1 MERNRYIH
9 TLRETP
15 YKVDIEGRI
24 SNDDLIVN
32 IYGIDGNQ
40 IGRYCFTAA
49 ELKGKRSIHFKYVDG
64 KIVWLGG
71 VIPSSL

>member
-15 YKVDIEGRI
+15 YKVDIEGRT

-40 IGRYCFTAA
+40 IGRYFFTTA

-71 VIPSSL
+71 VMPSYR

>member
-15 YKVDIEGRI
+15 YKVDIEGRL

-32 IYGIDGNQ
+32 IFGIDGNQ
-40 IGRYCFTAA
+40 IGRYFFTAA
-49 ELKGKRSIHFKYVDG
+49 ELKGKRSIHFKFVDG

-71 VIPSSL
+71 VIPSPR

>member
-15 YKVDIEGRI
+15 YKVDIERRI

-32 IYGIDGNQ
+32 IFGIDGNQ
-40 IGRYCFTAA
+40 IGRYFFTAA
-49 ELKGKRSIHFKYVDG
+49 ELKGKRSIHFKFVDG

-71 VIPSSL
+71 VIPSSR

>member
-15 YKVDIEGRI
+15 YKVDIERRI

-32 IYGIDGNQ
+32 IYGIDGNR
-40 IGRYCFTAA
+40 IGRYFFTAV
-49 ELKGKRSIHFKYVDG
+49 ELKGKRSIHFKYIDS
-64 KIVWLGG
+64 KIIWLED
-71 VIPSSL
+71 IKPRFR